1 MIPRSPLMAVCALF
15 AALAAHAALLVE
27 TEPLVA
33 ETEGGGSTA
42 SAALGNSFAD
52 FTQGTLQPVAAEQST
67 VQPSDP
73 VQPIATPPAAPTIA
87 PVSAPPVAAPTP
99 VAMPHQAQ
107 PAPPEQSAAL
117 VEPPSEQAPEATKRP
132 PQRPVPA
139 KPTPRGNSAL
149 NAKAGT
155 ETGAEEN
162 RAKSAPSTQPATASG
177 AGNAAASN
185 YPGLVMRQISRQRK
199 PRTSIKG
206 VAQVSFAIDAS
217 GGLSSVRIAQSSGS
231 PELDDLA
238 LRQIRQAA
246 PFPPPPSG
254 ARRQYTIAIKG
265 R

>member
-27 TEPLVA
+27 VEPPAV
-33 ETEGGGSTA
+33 EIEGGGSTA
-42 SAALGNSFAD
+42 PAALGSSFAD
-52 FTQGTLQPVAAEQST
+52 LALGTLQPVAAEQST
-67 VQPSDP
+67 VQPSP
-73 VQPIATPPAAPTIA
+73 SVQPRVTPPVPAAVS
-87 PVSAPPVAAPTP
+87 PVSAPPVAALTPSVPQPTK
-99 VAMPHQAQ
+99 
-107 PAPPEQSAAL
+107 PAPPEQTAAL
-117 VEPPSEQAPEATKRP
+117 AETPSEQAPETSKRP
-132 PQRPVPA
+132 SQRPEPA
-139 KPTPRGNSAL
+139 KPAPRGNSAQ

-162 RAKSAPSTQPATASG
+162 RAKSAPSAQAAAAASG
-177 AGNAAASN
+177 AGNAAVSN

-206 VAQVSFAIDAS
+206 VAQVSFAIDAN
-217 GGLSSVRIAQSSGS
+217 GGLASVRIAQSSGS
-231 PELDDLA
+231 AELDDLA

>member
-15 AALAAHAALLVE
+15 TALAAHAALLVE
-27 TEPLVA
+27 TEPPAV
-33 ETEGGGSTA
+33 EIEGGGSTA
-42 SAALGNSFAD
+42 PAALGSSFAD
-52 FTQGTLQPVAAEQST
+52 LAQGTLQPVAAEQST
-67 VQPSDP
+67 VQASPP
-73 VQPIATPPAAPTIA
+73 VQPTVTPLAPPTVT
-87 PVSAPPVAAPTP
+87 PVSAPPVAALTPTVP
-99 VAMPHQAQ
+99 QATK
-107 PAPPEQSAAL
+107 PAPPEQTAAL
-117 VEPPSEQAPEATKRP
+117 VETPSEQAPEATKRP
-132 PQRPVPA
+132 PQRPEPVKPA
-139 KPTPRGNSAL
+139 PRGNSAQ

-162 RAKSAPSTQPATASG
+162 RAKSAPSTQTAAASG

-217 GGLSSVRIAQSSGS
+217 GGLSSVRVAQSSGS
-231 PELDDLA
+231 AELDDLA